1 MFDPTLC
8 NRRNNREFL
17 KGTLIKEGEKGFVFY
32 EFFYGTHSSRKY
44 AVTASVMPFE
54 FVKPTE
60 TIKTSQV
67 DLPFAQGD
75 AITLNDGK
83 KMTVKDIE
91 YEEKAERALFG
102 MDVRTAAIITLDG
115 GAK

>member
-8 NRRNNREFL
+8 NSRNNREFL
-17 KGTLIKEGEKGFVFY
+17 KGTLIKTGEKGLVFY
-32 EFFYGTHSSRKY
+32 EFNYGAYRSRQY
-44 AVTASVMPFE
+44 ALTASVMPFE

-60 TIKTSQV
+60 VIKTSQV

-75 AITLNDGK
+75 VITLSDGK

-102 MDVRTAAIITLDG
+102 IDVKTAAIITLEG